1 MKERHIIG
9 YTLLGAILAFL
20 IIFLF
25 TRDVEM
31 PKNQAMPWQSYVN
44 KNQQTVVFDLTM
56 GQSRLI
62 DAARQFGVEIE
73 ASLFEYKQTRPELE
87 VYFPSTKVGGIGAN
101 IVLNLVLD
109 EQSLENLRSN
119 IDQST
124 LMPSGV
130 KKTTFTSTGEALMSH
145 YQIKSLSFVPKTD
158 LSKDVMLNLFGEPDS
173 IEFASQGVSYWHYPQ
188 KGLRIIVDDEHKE
201 ILEFFNQ

>member
-44 KNQQTVVFDLTM
+44 ENQQTVVFDLTM

-62 DAARQFGVEIE
+62 DAARHFGTEIK
-73 ASLFEYKQTRPELE
+73 ASLFENEGVEPELE
-87 VYFPSTKVGGIGAN
+87 VYFSSTKVGGISAR
-101 IVLNLVLD
+101 IILNLLLD
-109 EQSLENLRSN
+109 DQAIEALSRN
-119 IDQST
+119 IDESM

-130 KKTTFTSTGEALMSH
+130 KNTTFTPAGERSMSRLK
-145 YQIKSLSFVPKTD
+145 IKSLTFIPRANLEEAVIE
-158 LSKDVMLNLFGEPDS
+158 NLFGKPTSVELAP
-173 IEFASQGVSYWHYPQ
+173 EGLSYWLYPQ
-188 KGLRIIVDDEHKE
+188 KGLRIIVDNEQKE
-201 ILEFFNQ
+201 ILEFSNQ